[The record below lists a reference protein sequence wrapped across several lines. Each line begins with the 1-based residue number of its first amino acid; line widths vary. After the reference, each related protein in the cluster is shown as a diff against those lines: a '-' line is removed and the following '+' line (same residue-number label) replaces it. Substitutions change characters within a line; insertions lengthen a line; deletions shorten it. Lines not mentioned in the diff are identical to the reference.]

1 MVITHN
7 DEQYRTNIRD
17 YLIHRAHAVRVDARG
32 NLMNLAVMSEDF
44 YTAFLNVLF
53 DLHLKNANA
62 DKSNTAGI
70 DLIDP
75 EYRVAVQVSLTCAP
89 ETIRKKIRES
99 MRKFDKP
106 GDEVWQ
112 FYFVPITDEAPEL
125 KKDFSLPEGLTFDKD
140 HDVLDIARLMILA
153 SDRHKLGSLS
163 RLVNQY
169 SKRESDLQVL
179 RDSLDRLLLETWKNH
194 RSYKLMHTD
203 DIDRRLYPGIKD
215 GHQFEVLGRR
225 KEGETESPVWTI
237 IRESWKEPE
246 NHPVMIEGKGGIGK
260 TVTLFSVTEM
270 DKDSL
275 QSPAVYVPMFE
286 LIGKNGEIIN
296 LTEFFHSCEP
306 FSSLP
311 EEQRNGIC
319 ALASQP
325 WNHGP
330 SLLVLLDGFNEVPGE
345 CRWEVLKMLHNWHK
359 ANTGAQLIAVSRPMD
374 NLRLKNA
381 FGDST
386 IAITLSE
393 LKREI
398 IAEYLKNLKEDSVRL
413 PESKSPVWDTIV
425 YPLFLTLYIKSER
438 LRDQSL
444 WKDYPMR
451 VRGITGPGSLIW
463 NYLQR
468 ELLRQ
473 EDEGWIL
480 RCALACEY
488 IVPELAYQML
498 KKYVYTIS
506 QSEAVSIIQNTVSE
520 MDWEHLPGHL
530 SKLLSWWKWQNVS
543 TGPSYFLKDTNWPTF
558 VLRET
563 GLLTPYRESKEGQHY
578 EFFHQSFRD
587 CMAGLY
593 LVNQAEM
600 ITDNAMPEVWRHG
613 QNHLALDYAAELMDG
628 STAEKLWEIN
638 RKSQQYDSPGY
649 ERKPSGTYALL
660 ELQKRRSPLPENLD
674 FSGMDLREMSL
685 VRYISG
691 GKDSLPLFHEPRLS
705 NDTKLDCSAFRSE
718 GHSSSVNCILVLSD
732 ERVVSGSSDGSLR
745 VWEPSDGRCLQ
756 TLKGHSG
763 PVLCMAA
770 LPDGRVVSGS
780 SDGSLRVWDPSNGRC
795 LQTLQWHP
803 RWTDC
808 VAVLPDGR
816 VVSGSSDGSLR
827 VWDPSNGR
835 CLQTLK
841 GHSESVSYMVVLP
854 DGRIVSSSNDGS
866 MRVWDPS
873 NGRCLQTLHRYSEW
887 DSCVAALPDGRVVSG
902 SDNGSL
908 QVWDPSN
915 GRCLQT
921 LEEHLGSVSCVA
933 VLPDGRVVS
942 GSRDHSLRVWD
953 PSDGR
958 CLQTLKGHS
967 GSVSCVAVLSD
978 GRIVSGSSDGSLR
991 VWDPSDGRCLQ
1002 TLKGHSDS
1010 VSCVAV
1016 LPDGRVVS
1024 GSSDGSLRVWDPSDG
1039 RCLQTLK
1046 GHSGS
1051 VSCVAALPDGRVVS
1065 GSDDGSLR
1073 VWDPSDG
1080 RCLKT
1085 LQGHSD
1091 WVRCVAVLPDGCFVS
1106 GSRDHSLRV
1115 WDPSD
1120 GRCLQTLKGHSGS
1133 VNCVAI
1139 LPDGH
1144 VVSGSSDGSLRVWDP
1159 SDGRYRQVLEWH
1171 SHCVSCMAVLHDGRV
1186 VINSDHSFLLVWNP
1200 LNWRCLQMSKGHSNR
1215 VSCVAVLPDGHVV
1228 SGSDDCSL
1236 RLWNPSDGRC
1246 LQTLKGHTGSVN
1258 CVAVLPDGC
1267 IVSGS
1272 TDGTIKI
1279 WDLNTGKYI
1288 ESIKKTEI
1296 DVSRM
1301 DLSQALLSND
1311 LAKLLWQ
1318 NGAKISDADYE
1329 KYVCSSM
1336 K

>member
-44 YTAFLNVLF
+44 YAAFLNVLF
-53 DLHLKNANA
+53 DLHLNNANA

-99 MRKFDKP
+99 MRKYDKP

-125 KKDFSLPEGLTFDKD
+125 KSDFSLPEGLKFDKD

-153 SDRHKLGSLS
+153 SDRHKLASLS

-169 SKRESDLQVL
+169 SKRDSDLQVL
-179 RDSLDRLLLETWKNH
+179 RDNLDRLLLETWKNH

-237 IRESWKEPE
+237 IRESWKESK

-325 WNHGP
+325 WNYGP

-345 CRWEVLKMLHNWHK
+345 RRWEVLKMLQNWQR

-398 IAEYLKNLKEDSVRL
+398 IAEYLKGLEEESVRL
-413 PESKSPVWDTIV
+413 PEPESPVWDTIV

-444 WKDYPMR
+444 WKDYPLR
-451 VRGITGPGSLIW
+451 VRNITGPGPLIW

-473 EDEGWIL
+473 ENEGWIL

-488 IVPELAYQML
+488 IVPELAYHML
-498 KKYVYTIS
+498 KKYDYTIS
-506 QSEAVSIIQNTVSE
+506 LSEAVSIIQNTITK
-520 MDWEHLPGHL
+520 MDWEHLPRHL
-530 SKLLSWWKWQNVS
+530 SDLLSWWKWQNLS
-543 TGPSYFLKDTNWPTF
+543 TDPSDFLKGTSWPDF

-563 GLLTPYRESKEGQHY
+563 GLLTLYRKSKEGQSY

-600 ITDNAMPEVWRHG
+600 ITDNTMPEVWQHG
-613 QNHLALDYAAELMDG
+613 QSYLALDYAAELMDG

-674 FSGMDLREMSL
+674 FSEMDLRGLSL
-685 VRYISG
+685 ARYLAE
-691 GKDSLPLFHEPRLS
+691 GKDSLPLFHNPQLS
-705 NDTKLDCSAFRSE
+705 RDTKLDCSTFQNE
-718 GHSSSVNCILVLSD
+718 GHRLTVNCIIF
-732 ERVVSGSSDGSLR
+732 
-745 VWEPSDGRCLQ
+745 
-756 TLKGHSG
+756 
-763 PVLCMAA
+763 

-780 SDGSLRVWDPSNGRC
+780 SDSSLRVWDPSTGQC
-795 LQTLQWHP
+795 LQSLKGHYGSVRCVAVLKDGRVISGSDDSSLRVWDPSTGQCLQSLEGHSDWG
-803 RWTDC
+803 RC

-816 VVSGSSDGSLR
+816 VVSG
-827 VWDPSNGR
+827 
-835 CLQTLK
+835 
-841 GHSESVSYMVVLP
+841 
-854 DGRIVSSSNDGS
+854 
-866 MRVWDPS
+866 
-873 NGRCLQTLHRYSEW
+873 
-887 DSCVAALPDGRVVSG
+887 
-902 SDNGSL
+902 
-908 QVWDPSN
+908 
-915 GRCLQT
+915 
-921 LEEHLGSVSCVA
+921 
-933 VLPDGRVVS
+933 
-942 GSRDHSLRVWD
+942 
-953 PSDGR
+953 
-958 CLQTLKGHS
+958 
-967 GSVSCVAVLSD
+967 
-978 GRIVSGSSDGSLR
+978 
-991 VWDPSDGRCLQ
+991 
-1002 TLKGHSDS
+1002 
-1010 VSCVAV
+1010 
-1016 LPDGRVVS
+1016 
-1024 GSSDGSLRVWDPSDG
+1024 
-1039 RCLQTLK
+1039 
-1046 GHSGS
+1046 
-1051 VSCVAALPDGRVVS
+1051 
-1065 GSDDGSLR
+1065 
-1073 VWDPSDG
+1073 
-1080 RCLKT
+1080 
-1085 LQGHSD
+1085 
-1091 WVRCVAVLPDGCFVS
+1091 
-1106 GSRDHSLRV
+1106 
-1115 WDPSD
+1115 
-1120 GRCLQTLKGHSGS
+1120 
-1133 VNCVAI
+1133 
-1139 LPDGH
+1139 
-1144 VVSGSSDGSLRVWDP
+1144 
-1159 SDGRYRQVLEWH
+1159 
-1171 SHCVSCMAVLHDGRV
+1171 
-1186 VINSDHSFLLVWNP
+1186 
-1200 LNWRCLQMSKGHSNR
+1200 LN
-1215 VSCVAVLPDGHVV
+1215 
-1228 SGSDDCSL
+1228 
-1236 RLWNPSDGRC
+1236 
-1246 LQTLKGHTGSVN
+1246 
-1258 CVAVLPDGC
+1258 
-1267 IVSGS
+1267 
-1272 TDGTIKI
+1272 DGTIKK
-1279 WDLNTGKYI
+1279 WNL
-1288 ESIKKTEI
+1288 ESGECLETMKKTEV
-1296 DVSRM
+1296 DVSHM
-1301 DLSQALLSND
+1301 NLSSAILTKD

-1329 KYVCSSM
+1329 RYVCSFR
-1336 K
+1336 KGHTD